1 MDSVQSGQEKR
12 RLRRIFQIAAA
23 LYVVLVLV
31 MTNTL
36 VREFIDTSFSQRVQ
50 FLLRDRLR
58 LSPPLTDRLKI
69 LAIDDAS
76 FAYIGGPAPRTDAWV
91 KLLTNIARQNPSAIL
106 IDGLFSSKPPQ
117 LPEIEKALQQLRELQ
132 LPIYTGAYVQT
143 QPLAYRDELSL
154 DQPAFDLLRYIDDP
168 QFMARSLPSLAEQRG
183 AKVYGP
189 IVDYK
194 GAFRGQGHIVHE
206 SVRKVA
212 PLYRLQEN
220 RVVPHLALYA
230 AQSIRFRDKE
240 LLINDQPVPLD
251 RDGRVFLNHRPPQM
265 FPAKSFRFALK
276 RAENGEV
283 EKNVQPGDVVLI
295 LSNYSTGN
303 SDIVDNGYFG
313 AVPGGLHIAALV
325 DSVLTDRWLTPLE
338 WDNSLALVF
347 CAWGVVIGLFAAPMA
362 FWLLSLLVVTLYF
375 TSVTYLFS
383 VHSMVLPWTLPLMGF
398 IGSGLIQFACRSIFA
413 EMDRLALQKDFFAEK
428 ALRLEEENKKII
440 LEQSL
445 ALGRAVQNLLLPKS
459 PTSRFGS
466 FQFETLYQPAQVMSG
481 DWLYIWER
489 SPEERCVL
497 VGDVMGKGP
506 SAAIPVAIII
516 GVLKDCENLRL
527 SLEEAIRRLNNR
539 FVELFH
545 GQITATVAAIEMHK
559 DGRVTFFNA
568 GSPGWYLVQG
578 ERASCL
584 SMRSNPIGLSLD
596 FTPARGE
603 TRVSPETVLFTFTD
617 GYLEGSRALRRLV
630 RELAQTE
637 PQQRDSATIHQVLMH
652 AGEGSRLDDDRTLL
666 TVRVA

>member
-1 MDSVQSGQEKR
+1 MEHVPSGQEKR
-12 RLRRIFQIAAA
+12 RLRRIFQMAAA
-23 LYVVLVLV
+23 LYVILILV
-31 MTNTL
+31 MTNTS
-36 VREFIDTSFSQRVQ
+36 VREFIDTSFSQRLQ

-91 KLLTNIARQNPSAIL
+91 KLLTNIARQNPSAVL
-106 IDGLFSSKPPQ
+106 IDGLFSSKPAA
-117 LPEIEKALQQLRELQ
+117 LPEIEKALQQMREQQ
-132 LPIYTGAYVQT
+132 LPIYTGAYVQM
-143 QPLAYRDELSL
+143 QPLAYRDELAL
-154 DQPAFDLLRYIDDP
+154 DQPAFDLLRYVDDP
-168 QFMARSLPSLAEQRG
+168 QHLAETLPTLADQRG

-189 IVDYK
+189 IIDYK

-212 PLYRLQEN
+212 PMYRVQVD
-220 RVVPHLALYA
+220 RIVPHLAFYA
-230 AQSIRFRDKE
+230 AQSIRFRDQK
-240 LLINDQPVPLD
+240 LYVNDKLVPLD
-251 RDGRVFLNHRPPQM
+251 KEGRVLLNHRPPQM

-276 RAENGEV
+276 RAEQGEV

-325 DSVLTDRWLTPLE
+325 DSVLTHRWLVPLE
-338 WDNSLALVF
+338 WDNSLALLF
-347 CAWGVVIGLFAAPMA
+347 CGLGVIIGLYTTPAG
-362 FWLLSLLVVTLYF
+362 FWTFSLLVMLFYF
-375 TSVTYLFS
+375 ATATYLFS
-383 VHSMVLPWTLPLMGF
+383 VHSLVIPWSVPLMGF
-398 IGSGLIQFACRSIFA
+398 LGSALIQFACRSIFA

-428 ALRLEEENKKII
+428 ALRLEEENKKIV

-481 DWLYIWER
+481 DWLYVWER
-489 SPEERCVL
+489 SEDERCVL

-516 GVLKDCENLRL
+516 GVLKDCEIAKM
-527 SLEEAIRRLNNR
+527 SLEEAIHRLNRR

-545 GQITATVAAIEMHK
+545 GQITATVAAIEMHR
-559 DGRVTFFNA
+559 DGRVTFYNA
-568 GSPGWYLVQG
+568 GSPGWYRVQG
-578 ERASCL
+578 DQATCL
-584 SMRSNPIGLSLD
+584 SMRSNPIGLSID
-596 FTPARGE
+596 FAPARGE
-603 TRVSPETVLFTFTD
+603 TMVNPTTVLFTFTD
-617 GYLEGSRALRRLV
+617 GYLEGSRAARRLV
-630 RELAQTE
+630 REVVQTAPDE
-637 PQQRDSATIHQVLMH
+637 RNSKVIHQVLMH

-666 TVRVA
+666 TVRTA